1 MNSRAYQIC
10 SNCIMDTSDSN
21 ITFDE
26 RGWCDYCCNYYDKI
40 LPHWHPNEQG
50 EKKIKKIMDKV
61 RKDGK
66 SRDHDCLIGISGG
79 LDSSYV
85 AYLAKEKFGLRPLLF
100 HVDTGWNSDTSTS
113 NIQKLLDG
121 LGLDLYTHVVDWP
134 EMKDLQLALIK
145 AQVPDID
152 AAQDL
157 ALFSALYNFA
167 AKNKFKYILTGGNI
181 STECVREPI
190 EWGAYYQT
198 DMVYIKD
205 IHRKF
210 GKRQLRAF
218 PTCDI
223 LKYKLYYR
231 YIKGLRVI
239 KPLDFVPFVK
249 EDAIQEL
256 SNRFAW
262 RRYKQKHHESRYTI
276 FVECFWLP
284 KKFGFERRRAHLSS
298 LILTNQMTREEA
310 LERVAKPEIDEQ
322 TMSESVAFVAKKFD
336 LTVAELLELMAGEN
350 KTYHDYKNKMALIT
364 LGTKIMQIFGIEKR
378 VLR

>member
-1 MNSRAYQIC
+1 MTQRDYQIC

-26 RGWCDYCCNYYDKI
+26 RGWCDYCRNFYENI
-40 LPHWHPNEQG
+40 QPNWHPNEKG
-50 EKKIKKIMDKV
+50 EKMIAPLIDKIK
-61 RKDGK
+61 RDGK
-66 SRDHDCLIGISGG
+66 GRDHDCLIGISGG

-100 HVDTGWNSDTSTS
+100 HVDTGWDSDTSTS
-113 NIQKLLDG
+113 NIQKLVDG

-145 AQVPDID
+145 AQVPEID

-157 ALFSALYNFA
+157 SLFSALYNFA
-167 AKNKFKYILTGGNI
+167 AKNRFKYVLTGGNF

-190 EWGAYYQT
+190 EWGAYYNT
-198 DMVYIKD
+198 DMRYIKD

-210 GKRQLRAF
+210 GKRQLKTF

-231 YIKGLRVI
+231 YIKGVRVI
-239 KPLDFVPFVK
+239 KPLDCVPFVK

-256 SNRFAW
+256 SDRFGW
-262 RRYKQKHHESRYTI
+262 RRYVQKHHESRYTI

-298 LILTNQMTREEA
+298 LVLTNQMTRQAA
-310 LERVAKPEIDEQ
+310 LERIAKPEIDEQ

-336 LTVAELLELMAGEN
+336 LTVAELQDLMEGEN
-350 KTYHDYKNKMALIT
+350 KTYRDYKNKMALIT
-364 LGTKIMQIFGIEKR
+364 LGTRVMQILGIEKR
-378 VLR
+378 VFR